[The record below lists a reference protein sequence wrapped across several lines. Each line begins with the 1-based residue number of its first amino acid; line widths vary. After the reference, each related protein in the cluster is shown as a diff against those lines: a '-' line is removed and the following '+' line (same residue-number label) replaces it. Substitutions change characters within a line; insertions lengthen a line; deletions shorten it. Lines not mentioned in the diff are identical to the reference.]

1 MSEELD
7 ELKNVEINDLDD
19 SKRLEKQSYANIAK
33 TNQLSHELKKDLA
46 ENRKVYATLMNK
58 AERIAV
64 EENLEYKKK
73 VRENGKVNPVEST
86 NDKSSMLVF
95 EKMSAEQKTRD
106 ELNDKLLAKIDSLD
120 SEKKIELKRQISK
133 ATFYSR
139 EARDYDDKLALVKL
153 KKYQAKAIESQGKQV
168 SQDGKQPTVQEIKGE
183 LNKDII
189 SPEDKARI
197 EVLDN
202 LKEVK
207 EGYYLV
213 LGDYREAE
221 ERDKLIMKL
230 IDSGELN
237 ASFFYNVN
245 ILSYYV
251 YSNFSETEE
260 GVLYEYK
267 QKRNTPL
274 YEKMFVVKIKKE

>member
-1 MSEELD
+1 VKEEWSKDSISSE
-7 ELKNVEINDLDD
+7 NN
-19 SKRLEKQSYANIAK
+19 
-33 TNQLSHELKKDLA
+33 
-46 ENRKVYATLMNK
+46 
-58 AERIAV
+58 
-64 EENLEYKKK
+64 
-73 VRENGKVNPVEST
+73 
-86 NDKSSMLVF
+86 
-95 EKMSAEQKTRD
+95 
-106 ELNDKLLAKIDSLD
+106 
-120 SEKKIELKRQISK
+120 
-133 ATFYSR
+133 
-139 EARDYDDKLALVKL
+139 
-153 KKYQAKAIESQGKQV
+153 
-168 SQDGKQPTVQEIKGE
+168 
-183 LNKDII
+183 
-189 SPEDKARI
+189 ARI

-221 ERDKLIMKL
+221 ERDRLIMKL

-260 GVLYEYK
+260 EVLYEYK
-267 QKRNTPL
+267 QKRNKPL